1 MVIQII
7 NDVPLEELVQVC
19 LCIFY
24 LKNGWGSRIRTYEC
38 RLQKP
43 VPYRNAQKKS
53 WFTWVYFFRILKKCV
68 CNVVV
73 WLLKNSIDLCDYLV
87 VLLNYYWLFK
97 YCSLREFIWQRK
109 LFVRSVNHNLRCDE
123 VEGRINK
130 IKRHSSP
137 GIFIR
142 YLV

>member
-1 MVIQII
+1 MC
-7 NDVPLEELVQVC
+7 DMCGAKHLVR
-19 LCIFY
+19 
-24 LKNGWGSRIRTYEC
+24 K
-38 RLQKP
+38 
-43 VPYRNAQKKS
+43 KKS
-53 WFTWVYFFRILKKCV
+53 EKVAGAGGFEPPNAGSKSRCLTEMRMKNVSIAWVYFFRILKKCV

-73 WLLKNSIDLCDYLV
+73 WLSKNSIDLCDYLV

-123 VEGRINK
+123 VEGRINR
-130 IKRHSSP
+130 IKRHSNP
-137 GIFIR
+137 GIVIR